1 MEVSRLGIR
10 SLKGKI
16 AREIWTNKR
25 SKNLPQEHWRRAR
38 MLLEIMNASTK
49 LENLKIMGFP
59 PDVRLHK
66 LSGDRKGQWSVTIH
80 KISGWRIAFGFENGE
95 FYDVEIVDYHGG

>member
-1 MEVSRLGIR
+1 MGIR

-16 AREIWTNKR
+16 ANDIWSNKR
-25 SKNLPQEHWRRAR
+25 SKKLPEGHWRRAR

-49 LENLKIMGFP
+49 LENLKVKGSP

-66 LSGDRKGQWSVTIH
+66 SSGDRKGQWSVTIH
-80 KISGWRIAFGFENGE
+80 KTSGWRIAFGFENGE
-95 FYDVEIVDYHGG
+95 FYDVEIVDYHGD